1 MGSRTTAIACGIE
14 VRDLN
19 VEKAIVNLGS
29 IKYPECNEGGCGY
42 IGASIIAI
50 CMEEFGFLL
59 WAATSGSPTI
69 FDSFSTTPQYLS
81 SRLSIYTYPRPLS
94 PLTIHSD
101 SSPSEWRTARPF
113 GSHSSQVS
121 MKVHPEN
128 SDRCSP
134 SILSSF
140 RDRLFRSS
148 CTNRGSNASTYFQNV
163 SASSQGSEFHSPR
176 PPRYGRSHVL
186 KPVDRHR
193 NVRICRVPRC
203 ILVEGDSL
211 KLARGGI
218 LPVRQKGAFRGRPCR
233 GDRRAWSNAV
243 PV

>member
-1 MGSRTTAIACGIE
+1 MQFAWR
-14 VRDLN
+14 
-19 VEKAIVNLGS
+19 NLGFCYGRLHRQEVTQHPTS
-29 IKYPECNEGGCGY
+29 PRLHNASLPRVPIYP
-42 IGASIIAI
+42 
-50 CMEEFGFLL
+50 
-59 WAATSGSPTI
+59 
-69 FDSFSTTPQYLS
+69 YLH
-81 SRLSIYTYPRPLS
+81 PLS
-94 PLTIHSD
+94 PFTIHSG
-101 SSPSEWRTARPF
+101 SSPSEWRTVRPF

-128 SDRCSP
+128 FDRYSP
-134 SILSSF
+134 NIFSRF
-140 RDRLFRSS
+140 RGRLFRPS
-148 CTNRGSNASTYFQNV
+148 CTNRGSTAFTYFQNV
-163 SASSQGSEFHSPR
+163 STSSQGSELHSSR
-176 PPRYGRSHVL
+176 PPRYGRSRVL

-203 ILVEGDSL
+203 ILVEGDPL